1 MAPPPSPPAPLCTA
15 SGTDGVVGNGREG
28 GRAGVKEG
36 GAVAAFA
43 FSATRSPSALPPI
56 GGFVDVAPEA
66 TACRSSSSLC
76 SAASLEAEEETE
88 AVAACPTPVERAPRR
103 KRAMTRSSR
112 RIAVGPSPCTRVQ
125 WLVGRPR
132 GETYPCYCTGCRVGV
147 FLYINF
153 YRVLQYVI

>member
-88 AVAACPTPVERAPRR
+88 ETEEEDEEETEEERRRDLFRRLPWLLLFEEDEAEEEEEEEEEEEDVAASAPT
-103 KRAMTRSSR
+103 T
-112 RIAVGPSPCTRVQ
+112 PSEV
-125 WLVGRPR
+125 
-132 GETYPCYCTGCRVGV
+132 
-147 FLYINF
+147 
-153 YRVLQYVI
+153 

>member
-88 AVAACPTPVERAPRR
+88 ETEEEDSHAPDWQYE
-103 KRAMTRSSR
+103 SYQ
-112 RIAVGPSPCTRVQ
+112 G
-125 WLVGRPR
+125 
-132 GETYPCYCTGCRVGV
+132 
-147 FLYINF
+147 
-153 YRVLQYVI
+153 VLQSLSVLQLSGSPGTWQNPFALQ